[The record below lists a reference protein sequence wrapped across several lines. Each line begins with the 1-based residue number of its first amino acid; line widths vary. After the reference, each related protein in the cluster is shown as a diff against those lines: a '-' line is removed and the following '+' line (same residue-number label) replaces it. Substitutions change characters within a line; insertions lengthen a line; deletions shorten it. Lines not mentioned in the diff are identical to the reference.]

1 MPAHK
6 ISSVKSLSATTLLA
20 LSILW
25 PAARAS
31 AQRITDPIVP
41 QNMVKKVSDHVSLI
55 MSFPNIAL
63 VVGNRATLVVDT
75 GMGARNG
82 AVVYGEA
89 QKLSKNQ
96 TMYLTTTH
104 FHAEHSAGASAFPPS
119 VLLIRNRA
127 QQEEMVQSG
136 DAFVKMFA
144 SRNQQFK
151 DLLADYKD
159 RKPDIIFDKDMTLD
173 LGGVTVRFFY
183 LGPAH
188 TVGDELIDVEPD
200 SALIPGDVVQNKQ
213 TPNATTVK
221 GWIAV
226 LDQLAPMNFKYVVP
240 DHGPLGDGSLIPQE
254 RAFLVAVQTRSLEL
268 KKSGKS
274 EDDAVKMVTD
284 EFKAKYPDWEGINGV
299 GNDVRRV
306 YAEN

>member
-1 MPAHK
+1 MPANK
-6 ISSVKSLSATTLLA
+6 ISSAERLFIALLSLLV
-20 LSILW
+20 LW
-25 PAARAS
+25 PAANAS

-41 QNMVKKVSDHVSLI
+41 QNAVKKVSDHVSVI
-55 MSFPNIAL
+55 MSFPNIAF
-63 VVGNRATLVVDT
+63 VVGSRATLVVDT

-104 FHAEHSAGASAFPPS
+104 FHAEHSAGASAFPPT

-136 DAFVKMFA
+136 DDFVKLFA
-144 SRNQQFK
+144 SRNQQFH

-159 RKPDIIFDKDMTLD
+159 RKPDIIYDKEMTLD

-213 TPNATTVK
+213 TPNPVSVK
-221 GWIAV
+221 GWISV
-226 LDQLAPMNFKYVVP
+226 LDQLATMHFKYVVP
-240 DHGPLGDGSLIPQE
+240 DHGPLGDGSLIPKE
-254 RAFLVAVQTRSLEL
+254 RAFIVALQTRALEL

-274 EDDAVKMVTD
+274 ADDAAKIVTD
-284 EFKAKYPDWEGINGV
+284 EFKVKYPDWEGMNNV
-299 GNDVRRV
+299 GNGVRRV